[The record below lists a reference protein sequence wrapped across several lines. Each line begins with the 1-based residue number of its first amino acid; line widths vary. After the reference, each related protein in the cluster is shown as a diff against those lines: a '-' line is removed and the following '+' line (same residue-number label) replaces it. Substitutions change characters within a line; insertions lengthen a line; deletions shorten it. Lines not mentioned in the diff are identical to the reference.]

1 MWRRQSITFSG
12 MERYAL
18 ANPGLTKI
26 KLAENYTRQAGME
39 AFFKKTSRRAGILGA
54 AVLLLVLAALWSGGA
69 RIASRQR
76 MNRAELAGGVQEIME
91 ADASIQE
98 IRMMDSTHFYVYLD
112 SGVWDALTQQE
123 REAYCQTLS
132 ERLEAQCRVNGL
144 LGSRETLRVY
154 YYNGEGRLLA
164 WPADR

>member
-26 KLAENYTRQAGME
+26 KLAENYARQAGME
-39 AFFKKTSRRAGILGA
+39 AFFKKTFRRAGILGA
-54 AVLLLVLAALWSGGA
+54 AVLLLVLAALWGGGA
-69 RIASRQR
+69 RIASQQR
-76 MNRAELAGGVQEIME
+76 TNRAELAGGIQEIME

-112 SGVWDALTQQE
+112 SDVWERSTQQE
-123 REAYCQTLS
+123 RAAYCETLS
-132 ERLEAQCRVNGL
+132 ERLEAQCRVNGF

-154 YYNGEGRLLA
+154 YYNGDGRLLA
-164 WPADR
+164 WPADH

>member
-26 KLAENYTRQAGME
+26 KLAENYTRQAGMD
-39 AFFKKTSRRAGILGA
+39 AFFKKTFRRAGILGA
-54 AVLLLVLAALWSGGA
+54 AVLLLVLTALWSGGA

-112 SGVWDALTQQE
+112 SGAWDALTQQE

>member
-39 AFFKKTSRRAGILGA
+39 AFFKKTFRRAGILGA

-76 MNRAELAGGVQEIME
+76 MNRAELAGGVQETME
-91 ADASIQE
+91 ANASIQE